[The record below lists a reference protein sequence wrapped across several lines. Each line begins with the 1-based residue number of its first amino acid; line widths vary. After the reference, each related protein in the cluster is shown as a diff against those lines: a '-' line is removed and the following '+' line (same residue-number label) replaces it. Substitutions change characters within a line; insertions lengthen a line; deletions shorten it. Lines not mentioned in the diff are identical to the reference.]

1 MPSGEPPVEDPR
13 WLRCDV
19 ADVGEPDLGTL
30 DALATVALE
39 CRRHGQRLLLVHAS
53 PALRA
58 LIAFAGLERELP
70 MAESYRDGPDRGS
83 SRSGRPNKGK

>member
-1 MPSGEPPVEDPR
+1 MSTGRRPPEDPP

-19 ADVGEPDLGTL
+19 GDVRDPDLSTV

-39 CRRHGQRLLLVHAS
+39 CQRHGERLLLVHAS

-58 LIAFAGLERELP
+58 LIAFAGLEQVLWTDEP
-70 MAESYRDGPDRGS
+70 YAAPEAGS
-83 SRSGRPNKGK
+83 SRSGSPNIGK

>member
-1 MPSGEPPVEDPR
+1 MPSGRQPPEDPT

-19 ADVGEPDLGTL
+19 GHVTEPDLSTV

-39 CRRHGQRLLLVHAS
+39 CRRHGERLLLVDAS

-58 LIAFAGLERELP
+58 LIAFAGLEQVLWTDEP
-70 MAESYRDGPDRGS
+70 YAAPDAGS
-83 SRSGRPNKGK
+83 SRSGSPNIGK

>member
-1 MPSGEPPVEDPR
+1 MPSGPRPPEDPT

-19 ADVGEPDLGTL
+19 GDLTDPDLSTI

-39 CRRHGQRLLLVHAS
+39 CRRQGERLVLLHAS

-58 LIAFAGLERELP
+58 LIAFAGLEGVLWTDEP
-70 MAESYRDGPDRGS
+70 YAPPEAGS
-83 SRSGRPNKGK
+83 SRSGSPNIGK